1 MSEGAHVR
9 YRTLGRTGM
18 AVSEVSLGG
27 AYLMG
32 PDPER
37 AEENAAAVVQRAAQ
51 LGVNYLDTAPGYG
64 RSEEL
69 LGAALERAGRPFRVA
84 TKVGFVPDDFDFRRD
99 SVVASLE
106 ASLRKLRIDRLA
118 VAQIHEVNLVGW
130 ERIMEPGGA
139 LDGLRAARDAGLC
152 QAIGITARAIP
163 LLARLA
169 ETGEFDTVLVYH
181 DYHPCSRKAREAVI
195 PAAAR
200 QDMGIVVGTP
210 LGALFGHE
218 AARGKTLAALS
229 DRERHDAEVVI
240 ERLREESGTLAR
252 NAFRYILADEAVSTV
267 SSGAADVEQIEDVA
281 EASTIGA
288 MPAELIAEI
297 DRIGGSKPPA

>member
-1 MSEGAHVR
+1 M
-9 YRTLGRTGM
+9 LGRTGLS
-18 AVSEVSLGG
+18 VSEVSLGG
-27 AYLMG
+27 AYLKG

-37 AEENAAAVVQRAAQ
+37 HEENAAAVVRRAAE
-51 LGVNYLDTAPGYG
+51 LGINYLDTAPGYG
-64 RSEEL
+64 PSEAL
-69 LGAALERAGRPFRVA
+69 LGPALAQAGRPFRVA
-84 TKVGFVPDDFDFRRD
+84 TKVGFVPEDIDFRRD

-152 QAIGITARAIP
+152 EAIGITGRAIP

-181 DYHPCSRKAREAVI
+181 DYHPASQSAREAVI
-195 PAAAR
+195 PAAAK

-218 AARGKTLAALS
+218 AKRAQTLATLS
-229 DRERHDAEVVI
+229 DGERRSAERVI
-240 ERLREESGTLAR
+240 DRLRREPGTLAQH
-252 NAFRYILADEAVSTV
+252 AFRYIMADEAVSTV
-267 SSGAADVEQIEDVA
+267 SSGAADVQQLEDVA
-281 EASTIGA
+281 EASAMGA
-288 MPAELIAEI
+288 MPAELVAELVAELERLGA
-297 DRIGGSKPPA
+297 DG

>member
-1 MSEGAHVR
+1 MR

-18 AVSEVSLGG
+18 SVSEVSLGG
-27 AYLMG
+27 AYLKG

-37 AEENAAAVVQRAAQ
+37 YQENAAAVVRRAAE
-51 LGVNYLDTAPGYG
+51 LGINYLDTAPGYG
-64 RSEEL
+64 PSEEL
-69 LGAALERAGRPFRVA
+69 LGPALERAGRPFLVA
-84 TKVGFVPDDFDFRRD
+84 TKVGFVPEDIDFRRD

-152 QAIGITARAIP
+152 EAIGITGRAIP

-181 DYHPCSRKAREAVI
+181 DYHPACQKAREEVI
-195 PAAAR
+195 PAAAK

-218 AARGKTLAALS
+218 AKRRQTLAALS
-229 DRERHDAEVVI
+229 DRERGSAERVI
-240 ERLREESGTLAR
+240 EGLRREPGTLAR
-252 NAFRYILADEAVSTV
+252 NAFRYIMADKAVSTV
-267 SSGAADVEQIEDVA
+267 SSGAADVEQLEDVA
-281 EASTIGA
+281 EASAMGA
-288 MPAELIAEI
+288 MPAELVAELERMGA
-297 DRIGGSKPPA
+297 DG